1 MHATGQAGLLWT
13 SPAEAVTL
21 GYFWGQ
27 WPGKESE
34 YDHLKARKAWHKC
47 RNPCSNYCLMSV
59 EFEASSLWT
68 LIKGGSLLR
77 YSKPREKCFIGH
89 HPRFLCASGHSQVA
103 PHWGHHLGWPLLLGI
118 GCSSHC
124 PRGSSGAQS
133 RAVELKDWLGTWAL
147 SVGRFTVRILTSLCL
162 GASAVSSLCKM
173 GQCI

>member
-21 GYFWGQ
+21 GASDQGKKVNMTTLR
-27 WPGKESE
+27 PGKH
-34 YDHLKARKAWHKC
+34 D
-47 RNPCSNYCLMSV
+47 RNPCSSYCLLSV

-162 GASAVSSLCKM
+162 GASAVSSLCKI